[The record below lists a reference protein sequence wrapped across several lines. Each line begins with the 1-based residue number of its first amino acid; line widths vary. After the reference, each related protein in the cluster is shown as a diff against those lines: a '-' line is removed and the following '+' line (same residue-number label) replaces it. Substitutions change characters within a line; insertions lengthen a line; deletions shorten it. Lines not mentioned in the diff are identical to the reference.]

1 MEDNRD
7 VWIEELEKCR
17 SEYLDKLFLGVPE
30 RICSYGDRSYVALM
44 SPEEVQYDH
53 DSWME
58 VIEKVKING
67 TIQDIILIIQLM
79 KETKAM
85 ISTFRTFCPIENI
98 FSFYGFA
105 DEGEELLG
113 NEEFCSISMKICQT
127 YLRLGLEEEEEMV
140 SNKLED
146 IMDIINMSQNQTV
159 VNYFTEIIENF
170 QQWLDT

>member
-1 MEDNRD
+1 MENNRD
-7 VWIEELEKCR
+7 LELKNLDRARCEF
-17 SEYLDKLFLGVPE
+17 LDKLFLGVPE

-53 DSWME
+53 DSWMK

-79 KETKAM
+79 KETDAM
-85 ISTFRTFCPIENI
+85 IRTFRTFCPFENV
-98 FSFYGFA
+98 FRFYGFA
-105 DEGEELLG
+105 EEGEELLED
-113 NEEFCSISMKICQT
+113 EEFCFISMKICQT
-127 YLRLGLEEEEEMV
+127 FLRLGLKEEEEMI

-146 IMDIINMSQNQTV
+146 IMETMNMSQNETV

-170 QQWLDT
+170 QQ